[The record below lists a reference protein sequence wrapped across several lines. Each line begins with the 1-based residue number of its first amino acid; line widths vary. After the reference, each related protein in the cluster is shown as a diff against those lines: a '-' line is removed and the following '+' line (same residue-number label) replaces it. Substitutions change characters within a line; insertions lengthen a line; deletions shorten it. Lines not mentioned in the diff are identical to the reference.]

1 MTVKSKY
8 IVRVAAAVM
17 SSVLLVLAFDASAE
31 SRSHRDSTR
40 HEVRIGWGDQMFEKF
55 VWQKP
60 QYIISNMDESFRKT
74 YNEHWR
80 YSQHWFAEYSWRVNS
95 WFGLGAMIDASGCV
109 WDEVTRNGLGNEV
122 ARSKGHNFWNL
133 TMMPTF
139 RFTWFNSQY
148 VSLYTSLGAGLG
160 INGGS
165 EVDGKGRHTLCG
177 LALDLALIGVTVDW
191 SDWCAFA
198 EVGGLSSVRNIKS
211 SIFML
216 NSRMV
221 SVGVG
226 YRF

>member
-80 YSQHWFAEYSWRVNS
+80 YSQHWFAEYSWRVNR

>member
-1 MTVKSKY
+1 MTVKSKL

-31 SRSHRDSTR
+31 SRPHRDSTR

-74 YNEHWR
+74 YNEHWS
-80 YSQHWFAEYSWRVNS
+80 YSQHWFAEYSWRVNR